1 VRFSDT
7 AEAFGWLATALM
19 LGSSLA
25 SALAGIVIDQVGAMG
40 GMYVAAG
47 FITAALMF
55 TLATFRWH
63 PDLRGADLEPQADT
77 GAMPIIDLRQEI

>member
-1 VRFSDT
+1 
-7 AEAFGWLATALM
+7 
-19 LGSSLA
+19 
-25 SALAGIVIDQVGAMG
+25 MG